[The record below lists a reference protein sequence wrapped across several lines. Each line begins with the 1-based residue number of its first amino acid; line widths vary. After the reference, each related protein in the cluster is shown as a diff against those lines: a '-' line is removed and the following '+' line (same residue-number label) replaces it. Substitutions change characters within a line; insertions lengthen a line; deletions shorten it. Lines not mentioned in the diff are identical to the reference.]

1 MQDLIVSNRTDK
13 KIRTYLVGQDP
24 MRGIFYRPLNQL
36 HSHTVRDQAVQ
47 DQERNRILG
56 EPLLN
61 SGRVSSANSALGNL
75 NHTKKIAIRIFQ
87 HYKRFH
93 CEFG

>member
-61 SGRVSSANSALGNL
+61 SGTWRI
-75 NHTKKIAIRIFQ
+75 TKLPTIPQFDIA
-87 HYKRFH
+87 
-93 CEFG
+93 ELFGIAA